1 MTALLSCIMIPALLR
16 ESLSLGVYVLVVTQL
31 FNLVHFMSWNFSDIT
46 ENLSENALYLDD
58 FDRFMDLNDTTRA
71 EGGILPSQKHI
82 NIRIEDLSF
91 RYPGCTDYALKNV
104 SFEFK
109 EEVDPQTKK
118 KSVVICCGPPM
129 DMEVFFE
136 TEVDLLHNRVTVIV
150 DMDLNKLDCSAYEIN
165 CW

>member
-1 MTALLSCIMIPALLR
+1 MRLLPKPELKPNQYWELEDDGIP
-16 ESLSLGVYVLVVTQL
+16 
-31 FNLVHFMSWNFSDIT
+31 M
-46 ENLSENALYLDD
+46 LY
-58 FDRFMDLNDTTRA
+58 
-71 EGGILPSQKHI
+71 
-82 NIRIEDLSF
+82 
-91 RYPGCTDYALKNV
+91 
-104 SFEFK
+104 
-109 EEVDPQTKK
+109 EVDPQTKK